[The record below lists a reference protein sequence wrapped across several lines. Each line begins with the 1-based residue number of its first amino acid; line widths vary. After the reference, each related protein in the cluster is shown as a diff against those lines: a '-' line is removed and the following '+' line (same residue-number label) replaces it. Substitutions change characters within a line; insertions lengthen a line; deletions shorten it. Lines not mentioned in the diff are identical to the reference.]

1 MATVGRNSACPCGSG
16 ERYKDCHGALAPGV
30 ATPRRPAQVPGISA
44 DPLHEAAERLEAGD
58 LTFAE
63 QRCRDALELTPDHP
77 EALRLLGRCAF
88 ERGESADALLNLIA
102 AARSMQV
109 IPLSPSGQYAVWTDL
124 NFMFTQALSGMDSDF
139 SVSKRIAYGTW
150 QAGLL
155 EQQSGGMPLVSIILV
170 SLGSTSWMRE
180 ALRSVYAQ
188 TYPRVE
194 LIVVSADADP
204 NASAGIEDML
214 QDCPFP
220 HRVLALPGLK
230 EASLINV
237 GVRAST
243 GEFVNVL
250 DARDRLSETRVA
262 AMVRDVA
269 GRGLS
274 WGFSKVDFIADAD
287 HVIDTEHDSAIS
299 GRTEPLRRIEEAD
312 TIGYSLIDQV
322 FVAVAVGN
330 LFFSRQLFDFVGGFR
345 DLAHFYAWD
354 FSLRAVWFDEPA
366 FVPTAEYRRRIAA
379 NGDESTLL
387 RQEQEVAQI
396 AMFTEFYAKAGDGT
410 APRNPYAPSLH
421 NWRMQF
427 LKKSF
432 QVGHVLAFP
441 LERLEALAGQVAKR
455 RMATAGTA
463 ALPGVNLVG
472 FAFGEF
478 GLAENLRALAKA
490 CLLGE
495 IPFVVRDVDMRLKT
509 RQADRTLGPY
519 IADELRHACSVFC
532 LNPDMLKP
540 VRHLLKSGT
549 AMPRYNIGFWFWE
562 LERIPREWLYAIDAV
577 DEIWVATEF
586 VRDAMRSVTS
596 KPVTK
601 VPTPIEVNLSRSY
614 TRAEFALPEDRFL
627 FLFSFDFNSFVMR
640 KNPEGAIAAFKSA
653 FADARQDVGLVIK
666 SINGANR
673 PDKLR
678 EIQELVGGDE
688 RIIITD
694 EFLSRDQVF
703 GLESVVDAYVSLHRA
718 EGLGLGLAES
728 MYLGKPVIGTAY
740 SGNLE
745 FMDAD
750 NSCLVDYRLVPIRK
764 GEYLYDDERFRWA
777 EPDLAQASHWM
788 ARLAD
793 DVEFRTR
800 IAQRGQHDIRSR
812 FTHANAAALMRG
824 RLTELGL
831 L

>member
-1 MATVGRNSACPCGSG
+1 MATVSRNSACPCGSG
-16 ERYKDCHGALAPGV
+16 ERYKDCHGALAASV
-30 ATPRRPAQVPGISA
+30 AKPRQPAALSAISA
-44 DPLHEAAERLEAGD
+44 DPLHEAAERLQAGD
-58 LTFAE
+58 LTLAE
-63 QRCRDALELTPDHP
+63 QRCREALELTPNHP

-88 ERGESADALLNLIA
+88 ERGESANALLGLIA
-102 AARSMQV
+102 AAKSMQV

-139 SVSKRIAYGTW
+139 SVSKRIAYGAW
-150 QAGLL
+150 QASLL
-155 EQQSGGMPLVSIILV
+155 EQQSGGIPLVSIILV
-170 SLGSTSWMRE
+170 SLDSMSWIRE
-180 ALRSVYAQ
+180 ALESVYRQ

-194 LIVVSADADP
+194 LIVVSGDTDPDASVSID
-204 NASAGIEDML
+204 DML
-214 QDCPFP
+214 QGCPFP
-220 HRVLALPGLK
+220 HRVLALAGVK
-230 EASLINV
+230 EPSLINA

-250 DARDRLSETRVA
+250 DAQDRLSETRVA

-269 GRGLS
+269 ARGLA
-274 WGFSKVDFIADAD
+274 WGFGDVDFVADAD
-287 HVIDTEHDSAIS
+287 HVNDAKHDSAMS
-299 GRTEPLRRIEEAD
+299 RGTEPLRRIEEGD
-312 TIGYSLIDQV
+312 TVGYSLIDQV

-330 LFFSRQLFDFVGGFR
+330 LFFSRQLFDRVGGFR
-345 DLAHFYAWD
+345 DLAHVYAWD
-354 FSLRAVWFDEPA
+354 FSLRALWFDEPA
-366 FVPTAEYRRRIAA
+366 FVPTAEYRRRIDTT
-379 NGDESTLL
+379 GDEPTPL

-396 AMFTEFYAKAGDGT
+396 AMFTEFYAKAIDGT

-421 NWRMQF
+421 NWRMQL

-432 QVGHVLAFP
+432 QVGHILAFP
-441 LERLEALAGQVAKR
+441 LERLEALAEQVAKR

-478 GLAENLRALAKA
+478 GLAENLRAMAKA
-490 CLLGE
+490 CLLGD

-519 IADELRHACSVFC
+519 IADDLRHVCSVFC

-549 AMPRYNIGFWFWE
+549 AMQRYNIGFWFWE
-562 LERIPREWLYAIDAV
+562 LEQIPRDWLYAIEAV

-601 VPTPIEVNLSRSY
+601 VPTPIEVKLSRPY

-653 FADARQDVGLVIK
+653 FAGARRDVGLVIK

-673 PDKLR
+673 PEKLR
-678 EIQELVGGDE
+678 EIHELVGGDE

-694 EFLSRDQVF
+694 GFLSRDQVS
-703 GLESVVDAYVSLHRA
+703 GLESVVDAYLSLHRA

-728 MYLGKPVIGTAY
+728 MYLGKPVISTAY

-750 NSCLVDYRLVPIRK
+750 NSCLVDYRLIPIRK

-777 EPDLAQASHWM
+777 EPDLAQASQWM
-788 ARLAD
+788 ARLVD
-793 DVEFRTR
+793 DVAFRTR

-812 FTHANAAALMRG
+812 FTHAHAAALMRG